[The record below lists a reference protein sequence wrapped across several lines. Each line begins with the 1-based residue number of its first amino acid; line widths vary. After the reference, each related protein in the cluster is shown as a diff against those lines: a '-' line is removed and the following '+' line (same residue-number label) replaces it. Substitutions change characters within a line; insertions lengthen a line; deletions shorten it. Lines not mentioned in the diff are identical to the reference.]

1 MDGSGPRP
9 PSNTTILR
17 ILLIDD
23 DQEDQ
28 ILTRDLLAESMGD
41 GVHLDWV
48 STYEAA
54 LSAVRDCDHD
64 AYLLDYRL
72 GARTGLQ
79 LLQEPELRSC
89 DAPII
94 FLTGQGEREVDLEA
108 MRLGAADFLTKDG
121 LTAATLERTLRHSLE
136 RHRDRAELKRLNE
149 VLETRV
155 AERTRDLERANAA
168 LRLADQRKDEFLAIL
183 AHELRNPLAPI
194 ANVVGLIPYA
204 TDDAGIR
211 AEIHDTMRRQVG
223 ILTRLVDDL
232 LEVSR
237 ISQGKIELRLGMCDA
252 RAITHDA
259 IESARPLIERKGQ
272 RLAIEVADEPVPLL
286 ADATRMTQ
294 VICNLLNNA
303 SKFTDEGGTVT
314 VSLAADP
321 DAVIIQVADNGI
333 GMSAD
338 ALSRIFELFAQV
350 ESTLERSQG
359 GLGIG
364 LTLART
370 LVEMHG
376 GSLTAAS
383 DGPRQGSRF
392 TIRLP
397 RTSALVEGA
406 TKGTRAGPVPVIP
419 ADPAIQPLGQVR
431 RRVLIVD
438 DNVDSATTLSRL
450 LALKEQEV
458 RVAHD
463 GVAAIEAAQE
473 FRPDLIFMDI
483 GLPGWNGYDVVRQI
497 RTEPW
502 AKGMRIVALT
512 GWGQAEDRRKSREAG
527 FDDHFVKPV
536 ASAVLD
542 QLLANLGEPP

>member
-1 MDGSGPRP
+1 MEGSGPRP
-9 PSNTTILR
+9 PSTANLLR

-28 ILTRDLLAESMGD
+28 ILTRDLLSESMGD
-41 GVHLDWV
+41 RVHLDWV

-54 LSAVRDCDHD
+54 LTAVRECQHD

-72 GARTGLQ
+72 GARTGLD
-79 LLQEPELRSC
+79 LLREPDLRNC
-89 DAPII
+89 NAPII

-194 ANVVGLIPYA
+194 ANVVGLIPYVA
-204 TDDAGIR
+204 DDAGIR

-237 ISQGKIELRLGMCDA
+237 ISQGKIELRLGTCDA
-252 RAITHDA
+252 RAITRDA
-259 IESARPLIERKGQ
+259 IESARPLIEKKGQ
-272 RLAIEVADEPVPLL
+272 RLEVEVADDVVPLF

-321 DAVIIQVADNGI
+321 DAVIIHVADNGI

-376 GSLTAAS
+376 GTLTAAS
-383 DGPRQGSRF
+383 DGPGQGSRF

-397 RTSALVEGA
+397 RTPAA
-406 TKGTRAGPVPVIP
+406 AAKGTRAATVGAVAPDS
-419 ADPAIQPLGQVR
+419 ATQTLGRTPR

-450 LALKEQEV
+450 LALKEQDV

-463 GVAAIEAAQE
+463 GVTAVETARE

-502 AKGMRIVALT
+502 GQGMQIVALT
-512 GWGQAEDRRKSREAG
+512 GWGQAEDRRKSWEAG

-536 ASAVLD
+536 PSAVLD
-542 QLLANLGEPP
+542 QLLTSLGESP

>member
-17 ILLIDD
+17 VLLIDD

-28 ILTRDLLAESMGD
+28 ILTRDLLSESMGD
-41 GVHLDWV
+41 RVHLDWV

-54 LSAVRDCDHD
+54 LTAVRECQHD

-79 LLQEPELRSC
+79 LLQEPELKSC
-89 DAPII
+89 NAPII

-237 ISQGKIELRLGMCDA
+237 ISQGKIELRLGTCDA
-252 RAITHDA
+252 RAITRDA
-259 IESARPLIERKGQ
+259 IESARPQIERKGQ
-272 RLAIEVADEPVPLL
+272 RLEMELADEPIPLV

-314 VSLAADP
+314 VSLLADP
-321 DAVIIQVADNGI
+321 DMVIVRVADNGI

-376 GSLTAAS
+376 GTLTAAS
-383 DGPRQGSRF
+383 EGPGRGSQF
-392 TIRLP
+392 TILLP
-397 RTSALVEGA
+397 RTPAAARE
-406 TKGTRAGPVPVIP
+406 TRAAAVPSAAEAAEVVSVP
-419 ADPAIQPLGQVR
+419 TAR

-438 DNVDSATTLSRL
+438 DNVDSAATLSRL

-458 RVAHD
+458 RTAHD

-483 GLPGWNGYDVVRQI
+483 GLPGWNGYDVVRRI
-497 RTEPW
+497 RAEPW
-502 AKGMRIVALT
+502 GKTMQIVALT
-512 GWGQAEDRRKSREAG
+512 GWGQAEDRRRSREAG

-536 ASAVLD
+536 PSAVLD
-542 QLLANLGEPP
+542 QLLLGSGESP